1 MMSRLSQ
8 PAPERSASRSHSSC
22 RTFCGVHVFV
32 FEEAMPYIREELMK
46 LRNLYLLN
54 SVVSLGFALGFLL
67 LGALMLNLFGM
78 DNTADARTLGQL
90 IAVELVVGGVITL
103 LARDVIDPVAT
114 RAINTGNVVAGVIGT
129 AVALFAT
136 LSGVMGW
143 FGYVVT
149 AVYLFIAVAFGYFQF
164 MRPSR

>member
-1 MMSRLSQ
+1 
-8 PAPERSASRSHSSC
+8 
-22 RTFCGVHVFV
+22 
-32 FEEAMPYIREELMK
+32 MK

-54 SVVSLGFALGFLL
+54 TIVSLAFALGFLVMSSFL
-67 LGALMLNLFGM
+67 LGLFGM
-78 DNTADARTLGQL
+78 EVTPDTQTLGQL

-103 LARDVIDPVAT
+103 LARDVTDSKAT
-114 RAINTGNVVAGVIGT
+114 TAINTGNFLAGVIGT
-129 AVALFAT
+129 VVALLAT

-164 MRPSR
+164 MKPAR

>member
-1 MMSRLSQ
+1 
-8 PAPERSASRSHSSC
+8 
-22 RTFCGVHVFV
+22 
-32 FEEAMPYIREELMK
+32 MK

-54 SVVSLGFALGFLL
+54 TIVSLGFALGFLL
-67 LGALMLNLFGM
+67 MSSVMLTLFGM
-78 DNTADARTLGQL
+78 DDTADARTLGQL

-103 LARDVIDPVAT
+103 LARDVVDRKAT
-114 RAINTGNVVAGVIGT
+114 SAINTGNFLAGVLGT
-129 AVALFAT
+129 VIALLAT

-164 MRPSR
+164 IKPAR

>member
-1 MMSRLSQ
+1 
-8 PAPERSASRSHSSC
+8 
-22 RTFCGVHVFV
+22 
-32 FEEAMPYIREELMK
+32 MK

-54 SVVSLGFALGFLL
+54 TIVSLGFALGFLL
-67 LGALMLNLFGM
+67 LSPLLLGLFGM
-78 DNTADARTLGQL
+78 DVTADTRTLGQL

-103 LARDVIDPVAT
+103 LARDVTDSQAIS
-114 RAINTGNVVAGVIGT
+114 AINIGNFVAGVIGT
-129 AVALFAT
+129 VIALLAT

-164 MRPSR
+164 MKQSK